1 MIKLKI
7 EKLKIEKLKIEKLQ
21 KSLISFMCLVF
32 EGTNE
37 GLLLYFSQYPLQIL
51 MKETFLKLQVLSV

>member
-1 MIKLKI
+1 MI
-7 EKLKIEKLKIEKLQ
+7 KLKIEKLKIEKLQ
-21 KSLISFMCLVF
+21 KSLISFMRLVF